1 MESLQD
7 VPVEAADVLLMDGL
21 SSTRAIRRY
30 TDEPIPD
37 QVLRDIFFAA
47 TRAPSG
53 SNRQPFRFLV
63 LRDGPTAVAA
73 KRLIANGARAVW
85 SAKQQRDGY
94 TQGSGVRAGSP
105 KARMAATMQ
114 QYVDSFASVPVLI
127 LPCLN
132 RYREPEYTEGA
143 NVYPA
148 CQNLLLAARGYG
160 YGGVMTMFHKDVE
173 PELRALLSIPD
184 GTAISATITLG
195 RPAGSHGPVRRRP
208 MPELVYAETWG
219 QSAPWAVDPPGTTFT
234 AAGPPKPVTSGS
246 AGSAPSAS

>member
-7 VPVEAADVLLMDGL
+7 VPIEAADVLLMDGL

-94 TQGSGVRAGSP
+94 TQGSGARSGSP

-173 PELRALLSIPD
+173 PELRALLSIPES
-184 GTAISATITLG
+184 TAISATITLG
-195 RPAGSHGPVRRRP
+195 RPADHGPMRRAD
-208 MPELVYAETWG
+208 PELVYRRPRG
-219 QSAPWAVDPPGTTFT
+219 QSAPWAVDPPGTTFP